1 MSYYHM
7 SMSNVSRAA
16 GSSSLAT
23 ASYITGELIH
33 DEFLEG
39 KVYSYG
45 NKERILEH
53 DIVLPDH
60 TDPKLNNVEALFNS
74 IEQFETGSNARTAKK
89 IVVALPEECD
99 IDTHRKIIKQ
109 YIEKNITAEGYACCY
124 ALHLNNAG
132 TNPHAHILIAN
143 RQIDV
148 LTGTWKKTKYKKE
161 YALDNNGN
169 KIPVIDPTT
178 GKQKLGPRN
187 TKVWKRINVEV
198 NPLDKKEKL
207 QSMRESW
214 AKCCN
219 KYLSADNQIT
229 HLSHKER
236 GLITEPTIH
245 EGYYARKIEQ
255 EGKISDLC
263 EKNREIKKINAEL
276 VAEFN
281 SNKESL
287 KKSQHKL
294 SNYKL
299 IEKGFV
305 LDEQRNDWQRI
316 KRNTNEI
323 KGVNTEEYKRYSNGC
338 EIENALQNSMLQL
351 RGSSLVFGGRKGTE
365 GQLFTNKSI
374 LKTQMSLQNTWNS
387 ELQRADERRNTR
399 DKSLLI
405 EPDYVKSDKPAIST
419 APDPAANA
427 SSEPVQQTQP
437 SPVSTQTVESISSP
451 KASNPMRQNALN
463 NLDGT
468 TSTASAPVVKDIP
481 EPVKQIQPPS
491 PSPVKKVRTRS
502 KLVKPTITVG
512 DWIRKSTTNLK
523 NIRGNMLSK
532 LASARGDVKICLK
545 AGIKYCDTNL
555 NLLAKAPASLKTK
568 SIGGYGASMPSS
580 SNYNQSAEKSLS
592 DLIKWATD
600 ATSCDLGKD
609 LGIVGISGMKIESDI
624 EKKLEQS
631 IIKEEG
637 IDIDD

>member
-263 EKNREIKKINAEL
+263 EKNREIKKFNAEL
-276 VAEFN
+276 VSEFN
-281 SNKESL
+281 SNKETL
-287 KKSQHKL
+287 KKSQRKL
-294 SNYKL
+294 SNNKL
-299 IEKGFV
+299 IEKGFT
-305 LDEQRNDWQRI
+305 LDEQRNYWQRI
-316 KRNTNEI
+316 KRNTKDIGEVSI
-323 KGVNTEEYKRYSNGC
+323 QSEFK
-338 EIENALQNSMLQL
+338 NARPNSMLQL
-351 RGSSLVFGGRKGTE
+351 RGSSLVFGGRKDKGSPLVKGNSTL
-365 GQLFTNKSI
+365 Q
-374 LKTQMSLQNTWNS
+374 TQMSLQSTRNS
-387 ELQRADERRNTR
+387 ELQRADGRENTS
-399 DKSLLI
+399 DESLLI
-405 EPDYVKSDKPAIST
+405 ETDYVKNDKPAVST
-419 APDPAANA
+419 APDPATNA
-427 SSEPVQQTQP
+427 SSEPVQQTQL
-437 SPVSTQTVESISSP
+437 SPEPTQTVESISSP
-451 KASNPMRQNALN
+451 KASNPMRQNAQN
-463 NLDGT
+463 YLDGT
-468 TSTASAPVVKDIP
+468 SSTPVVKDIP
-481 EPVKQIQPPS
+481 EPVKQIQPS
-491 PSPVKKVRTRS
+491 SATPVKKVRTRS
-502 KLVKPTITVG
+502 RLVKPTITVG
-512 DWIRKSTTNLK
+512 DWIRKSTTNLN
-523 NIRGNMLSK
+523 NIKGNMLSK
-532 LASARGDVKICLK
+532 LASARGNVKICLK

-592 DLIKWATD
+592 DLIKWAND

-624 EKKLEQS
+624 EKMLEQS